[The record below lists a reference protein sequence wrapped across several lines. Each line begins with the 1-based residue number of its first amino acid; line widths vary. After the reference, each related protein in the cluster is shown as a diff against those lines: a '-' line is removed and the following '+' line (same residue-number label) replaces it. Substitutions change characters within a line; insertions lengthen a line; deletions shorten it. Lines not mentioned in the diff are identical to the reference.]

1 MLSEKGIG
9 NTQFVRQVI
18 EKKTVLEEMSE
29 IQRAETF
36 TWKSLVVEF

>member
-18 EKKTVLEEMSE
+18 EKNWFGRDVCDTES
-29 IQRAETF
+29 
-36 TWKSLVVEF
+36 